1 MASCGRNLVQRSS
14 NAVKTLLFRS
24 QSSHSV
30 PAGAPKLSGFAAT
43 LPRPSPRPRPRP
55 FFSTTSR
62 LPVEL
67 GCGESLMP
75 LHSATAS
82 ALLNSMLSSKVGR
95 WGYLSEG
102 FATPL

>member
-1 MASCGRNLVQRSS
+1 MASCARNLVQRSS
-14 NAVKTLLFRS
+14 NTAKTLLFRS

-30 PAGAPKLSGFAAT
+30 PAGAPKLSGIAAT
-43 LPRPSPRPRPRP
+43 LPRPSPRLRP
-55 FFSTTSR
+55 FFSSTSR

>member
-1 MASCGRNLVQRSS
+1 MASCARNLVQRSS
-14 NAVKTLLFRS
+14 NTAKTLLFRT
-24 QSSHSV
+24 QSSHS
-30 PAGAPKLSGFAAT
+30 GAPKLSGFAST
-43 LPRPSPRPRPRP
+43 LPRPSPRPRP
-55 FFSTTSR
+55 FFSSTSR

>member
-1 MASCGRNLVQRSS
+1 MASCARNLVQRSS
-14 NAVKTLLFRS
+14 NTAKTLLFRS

-30 PAGAPKLSGFAAT
+30 PAGAPKLSGFAST
-43 LPRPSPRPRPRP
+43 LPRPSPRPSRP
-55 FFSTTSR
+55 FFSSTSR